1 MKNPEANVQKIVPF
15 LWFDNNAEEAAT
27 FYTSIFQNSKISHIA
42 RYGDAGPGPKGAVMT
57 VTFQL
62 EGQEFTAL
70 NGGPQ
75 FQFTPAIS
83 FVVNCNDQAEVD
95 RLWAKLSDGG
105 EALQCGWVQDRF
117 GVCWQIIPTVLEEM
131 LRDKDPDKANRV
143 MKVMLQMSKMDIA
156 ALKRAYTAED

>member
-42 RYGDAGPGPKGAVMT
+42 RYDDAGPGPKGAVMT
-57 VTFQL
+57 VAFQL

-95 RLWAKLSDGG
+95 HLWAKLSDGG
-105 EALQCGWVQDRF
+105 EALQCGWV
-117 GVCWQIIPTVLEEM
+117 
-131 LRDKDPDKANRV
+131 
-143 MKVMLQMSKMDIA
+143 
-156 ALKRAYTAED
+156 